1 MIVVIKLIQIK
12 IGGKKMVRL
21 VIDDF
26 KHMAGANC
34 QTSSLRKVLA
44 FYDIEL
50 SEPMIVGLGSGLGF
64 FYFYM
69 KRMPFPMVLGLAV
82 KKTEVFERVLNRLG
96 GSVKITETAS
106 VNVAH
111 NNLIALL
118 EKGQPAITFVDFA
131 YLPFFFAEGT
141 PIPNEQSGH
150 FGAHTFVTYGIDEEK
165 NEAYISDR
173 YANPHIMIYEQL
185 KAARGSKHAPFPAK
199 NKLVELVLPKKVK
212 DLKEIVPDAIKA
224 NVNYM
229 YNPPIRNMGLTGFQK
244 WRNLLPTWGTDFN
257 DDILLFGLVSVFIYM
272 ETGGTGGAMFRI
284 LYRDFLKEAGELL
297 NNDGLLKA
305 SDMFDEIVNKI
316 RELETT
322 ILPDDLPNIGK
333 LRELFLKSNEITEK
347 GASDYQKQLKKLN
360 DEIEKVTDGAKREA
374 DSWRERIP
382 QIDKRIQEW
391 AELETT
397 AWETIKKSI

>member
-1 MIVVIKLIQIK
+1 
-12 IGGKKMVRL
+12 MVRI

-26 KHMAGANC
+26 KHNAGANC
-34 QTSSLRKVLA
+34 QLSSLRKVLA
-44 FYDIEL
+44 YYNIEI
-50 SEPMIVGLGSGLGF
+50 SEPMILGLCSGLGF

-106 VNVAH
+106 ENAAN

-118 EKGQPAITFVDFA
+118 EKGQPAITFADFA

-141 PIPNEQSGH
+141 TIPNEQSGH

-165 NEAYISDR
+165 NEVYISDR

-185 KAARGSKHAPFPAK
+185 KAARGSKYAPFPAK
-199 NKLVELVLPKKVK
+199 NKLVELVTPKKVK
-212 DLKEIVPDAIKA
+212 DLKEIVPAAIKA

-244 WRNLLPTWGTDFN
+244 WRNMLPTWATDFN
-257 DDILLFGLVSVFIYM
+257 DDNLLFGLVSTFIYM

-305 SDMFDEIVNKI
+305 SDMFDAIVNKI
-316 RELETT
+316 RELETI

-333 LRELFLKSNEITEK
+333 LRELFLKSNRITEK
-347 GASDYQKQLKKLN
+347 GADDYQKQLKKLN
-360 DEIEKVTDGAKREA
+360 DEIEKVTDGAKKEA
-374 DSWRERIP
+374 DSWKECIP
-382 QIDKRIQEW
+382 QIDKGIQEW

-397 AWETIKKSI
+397 AWEIIKKSI

>member
-1 MIVVIKLIQIK
+1 
-12 IGGKKMVRL
+12 MVRL

-44 FYDIEL
+44 YYGIEL
-50 SEPMIVGLGSGLGF
+50 SEPMIIGLCSGLGF

-82 KKTEVFERVLNRLG
+82 KKTEVFERVLSILG
-96 GSVKITETAS
+96 GSVKVTETAS
-106 VNVAH
+106 KNAAH

-150 FGAHTFVTYGIDEEK
+150 FGAHTFVIYGIDEEK

-173 YANPHIMIYEQL
+173 YANPHIMSYEQL
-185 KAARGSKHAPFPAK
+185 KEARGSKYAPFPAK
-199 NKLVELVLPKKVK
+199 NKLVELSLPKKVK
-212 DLKEIVPDAIKA
+212 NLKEIIPTAIKA

-229 YNPPIRNMGLTGFQK
+229 YNPPIHNMGLTGFEK
-244 WRNLLPTWGTDFN
+244 WRKMLPTWATDFK
-257 DDILLFGLVSVFIYM
+257 DDNLLFGLISVFIYM

-284 LYRDFLKEAGELL
+284 LYRDFLKEAGNLL
-297 NNDGLLKA
+297 NNNGLLKA
-305 SDMFDEIVNKI
+305 SDLFDEIVKKI
-316 RELETT
+316 RELETI
-322 ILPDDLPNIGK
+322 ILPDGLPNLKK

-347 GASDYQKQLKKLN
+347 GASDYQKQLKKLDDEFEKVIN
-360 DEIEKVTDGAKREA
+360 GAKKEIE
-374 DSWRERIP
+374 SWRNNIP
-382 QIDKRIQEW
+382 HMDKGIHEW
-391 AELETT
+391 AELETK
-397 AWETIKKSI
+397 AWEQVKKSI

>member
-1 MIVVIKLIQIK
+1 
-12 IGGKKMVRL
+12 MVRL

-44 FYDIEL
+44 YYGIEL
-50 SEPMIVGLGSGLGF
+50 SEPMIVGLCSGLGF

-69 KRMPFPMVLGLAV
+69 KRMPFPMILGLAV
-82 KKTEVFERVLNRLG
+82 KNTEIFERVLSCLG
-96 GSVKITETAS
+96 GGVKISETAS
-106 VNVAH
+106 ENVAH

-150 FGAHTFVTYGIDEEK
+150 FGAHTFVTYGIDEEN

-173 YANPHIMIYEQL
+173 YANPHVMTYEQL

-199 NKLVELVLPKKVK
+199 NKLVELILPKKVK
-212 DLKEIVPDAIKA
+212 DLKEIVPTAIKA

-244 WRNLLPTWGTDFN
+244 WRKMLPTWATDFN
-257 DDILLFGLVSVFIYM
+257 DDNLLFGLISVFIYM

-284 LYRDFLKEAGELL
+284 LYRDFLKEAGNLL
-297 NNDGLLKA
+297 NNNGLLKA
-305 SDMFDEIVNKI
+305 SDMFDEIVYKI

-347 GASDYQKQLKKLN
+347 GGSNYQKQLKKLN
-360 DEIEKVTDGAKREA
+360 DEIEKVTNGAKKEI
-374 DSWRERIP
+374 DSWRALIP
-382 QIDKRIQEW
+382 HIGKGIHEW
-391 AELETT
+391 AELETI

>member
-1 MIVVIKLIQIK
+1 
-12 IGGKKMVRL
+12 MVRL

-44 FYDIEL
+44 YYGIEL
-50 SEPMIVGLGSGLGF
+50 SEPMIIGLCSGLGF

-82 KKTEVFERVLNRLG
+82 KKTEVFERVLSILG
-96 GSVKITETAS
+96 GSVKVTETAS
-106 VNVAH
+106 ENAAQ

-173 YANPHIMIYEQL
+173 YTNPHIMSYEQL
-185 KAARGSKHAPFPAK
+185 KAARGSKYAPFPAK
-199 NKLVELVLPKKVK
+199 NKLVELSLPKKVK
-212 DLKEIVPDAIKA
+212 NLKEIIPTAIKA

-229 YNPPIRNMGLTGFQK
+229 YNPPIRNMGLIGFEK
-244 WRNLLPTWGTDFN
+244 WRKMLPTWATDFN
-257 DDILLFGLVSVFIYM
+257 DDNLLFGLISVFIYM

-284 LYRDFLKEAGELL
+284 LYRDFLKEAGNLM
-297 NNDGLLKA
+297 NNNGLLKA

-316 RELETT
+316 RELETI
-322 ILPDDLPNIGK
+322 ILPDDLPNLRK

-347 GASDYQKQLKKLN
+347 GASDYQKQLKKLD
-360 DEIEKVTDGAKREA
+360 DEFEKVTNGAKKEI
-374 DSWRERIP
+374 DPWRDRIP
-382 QIDKRIQEW
+382 HMDKGIHEW
-391 AELETT
+391 AELETN

>member
-1 MIVVIKLIQIK
+1 
-12 IGGKKMVRL
+12 MVRI

-26 KHMAGANC
+26 KHNAGANC
-34 QTSSLRKVLA
+34 QLSSLRKVLA
-44 FYDIEL
+44 YYNIEI
-50 SEPMIVGLGSGLGF
+50 SEPMILGLCSGLGF

-106 VNVAH
+106 ENAAN

-118 EKGQPAITFVDFA
+118 EKGQPAITFADFA

-141 PIPNEQSGH
+141 TIPNEQSGH

-199 NKLVELVLPKKVK
+199 NKLVELVTPKKVK
-212 DLKEIVPDAIKA
+212 DLKEIVPAAIKA

-244 WRNLLPTWGTDFN
+244 WRDLLPTWATDFN
-257 DDILLFGLVSVFIYM
+257 DDNLLFGLVSVFIYM

-297 NNDGLLKA
+297 NNDRLLKA
-305 SDMFDEIVNKI
+305 SDMFDEIANKI
-316 RELETT
+316 RELENT
-322 ILPDDLPNIGK
+322 ILPDDLSNIGN

-360 DEIEKVTDGAKREA
+360 DEIEKVTDGAMKEI

-382 QIDKRIQEW
+382 QIDKGIQEW
-391 AELETT
+391 ADLETT

>member
-1 MIVVIKLIQIK
+1 
-12 IGGKKMVRL
+12 MVRL

-34 QTSSLRKVLA
+34 QTSSLRKVLT
-44 FYDIEL
+44 YYGIEL
-50 SEPMIVGLGSGLGF
+50 SEPMIIGLCSGLGF

-82 KKTEVFERVLNRLG
+82 KKTEVFERVLSILG
-96 GSVKITETAS
+96 GSVKVTETAS
-106 VNVAH
+106 ENAAH

-173 YANPHIMIYEQL
+173 YANPHIMSYEQL
-185 KAARGSKHAPFPAK
+185 KAARGSKYAPFPAK
-199 NKLVELVLPKKVK
+199 NKLVELSLPKKVK
-212 DLKEIVPDAIKA
+212 NLKEIIPTAIKA

-229 YNPPIRNMGLTGFQK
+229 YNPPIRNMGLTGFEK
-244 WRNLLPTWGTDFN
+244 WRKMLPTWATDFN
-257 DDILLFGLVSVFIYM
+257 DDNLLFGLISVFIYM

-284 LYRDFLKEAGELL
+284 LYRDFLKEAGNLL
-297 NNDGLLKA
+297 NNNGLLKA
-305 SDMFDEIVNKI
+305 SDMFDEIVYKI
-316 RELETT
+316 RELETI
-322 ILPDDLPNIGK
+322 ILPDDLSNLRK

-347 GASDYQKQLKKLN
+347 GARDYQKQLKKL
-360 DEIEKVTDGAKREA
+360 DDKFEKVTNGAKKEI
-374 DSWRERIP
+374 DSWRDRIP
-382 QIDKRIQEW
+382 HMDKGIHEW
-391 AELETT
+391 AELETN

>member
-1 MIVVIKLIQIK
+1 MEVT
-12 IGGKKMVRL
+12 KMVRL
-21 VIDDF
+21 FIEDF
-26 KHMAGANC
+26 KHRSGANC

-44 FYDIEL
+44 FYGMEL

-69 KRMPFPMVLGLAV
+69 KRMPFPMVLGLSV

-165 NEAYISDR
+165 DEAYISDR
-173 YANPHIMIYEQL
+173 YANPHIMSYEQL

-199 NKLVELVLPKKVK
+199 NKLVELILPKKVN
-212 DLKEIVPDAIKA
+212 DLKDIVPAAIKA
-224 NVNYM
+224 NLDYM

-244 WRNLLPTWGTDFN
+244 WRNMLPNWATDFN
-257 DDILLFGLVSVFIYM
+257 DDSLLFGLVSVFIYM

-297 NNDGLLKA
+297 NNDGFLKA
-305 SDMFDEIVNKI
+305 SDMFDEIVKKI
-316 RELETT
+316 RELETK
-322 ILPDDLPNIGK
+322 ILPEDLPNMAK
-333 LRELFLKSNEITEK
+333 LRELFLKSNKITEN
-347 GASDYQKQLKKLN
+347 GAKDYQIQLKSI
-360 DEIEKVTDGAKREA
+360 DTEAEKAQEGAIKEMDA
-374 DSWRERIP
+374 WRERIP
-382 QIDKRIQEW
+382 QLDKGIQEW
-391 AELETT
+391 SNLETD

>member
-1 MIVVIKLIQIK
+1 
-12 IGGKKMVRL
+12 MVRI

-44 FYDIEL
+44 YYGIEL
-50 SEPMIVGLGSGLGF
+50 SEPMIIGLCSGLGF

-82 KKTEVFERVLNRLG
+82 KKTEVFERVLSILG
-96 GSVKITETAS
+96 GSIKVTETAS
-106 VNVAH
+106 ENAAH

-118 EKGQPAITFVDFA
+118 EKGKPAITFVDFA

-165 NEAYISDR
+165 NEVYISDR
-173 YANPHIMIYEQL
+173 YANPHIMSYEQL

-199 NKLVELVLPKKVK
+199 NKLVELILPKKVK
-212 DLKEIVPDAIKA
+212 NLKEIIPTAIKA

-229 YNPPIRNMGLTGFQK
+229 YNPPIRNMGLTGFEK
-244 WRNLLPTWGTDFN
+244 WRKMLPTWATNFN
-257 DDILLFGLVSVFIYM
+257 DDNLLFGIVSVFIYM

-284 LYRDFLKEAGELL
+284 LYRDFLKEAGNLL
-297 NNDGLLKA
+297 SNNGLLKA
-305 SDMFDEIVNKI
+305 SYMFDEIVYKI
-316 RELETT
+316 RELET
-322 ILPDDLPNIGK
+322 IMLPDDLPNIGK
-333 LRELFLKSNEITEK
+333 LRGLFLKSNEITEE
-347 GASDYQKQLKKLN
+347 GGSNYQKQLKKLD
-360 DEIEKVTDGAKREA
+360 DETEEVTNGAKKELDA
-374 DSWRERIP
+374 WRDRIP
-382 QIDKRIQEW
+382 HIDKGIQEW
-391 AELETT
+391 AELEIN

>member
-1 MIVVIKLIQIK
+1 
-12 IGGKKMVRL
+12 MVRI

-26 KHMAGANC
+26 KHNAGANC
-34 QTSSLRKVLA
+34 QLSSLRKVLA
-44 FYDIEL
+44 YYNIEI
-50 SEPMIVGLGSGLGF
+50 SEPMILGLCSGLGF

-82 KKTEVFERVLNRLG
+82 KKTEVFERILNRLG

-106 VNVAH
+106 ENAAN

-118 EKGQPAITFVDFA
+118 EKGQPAITFADFA

-141 PIPNEQSGH
+141 TIPNEQSGH

-212 DLKEIVPDAIKA
+212 DLKEIVPAAIKA

-244 WRNLLPTWGTDFN
+244 WRNMLPTWVTDFN
-257 DDILLFGLVSVFIYM
+257 DDNLLFGLVSVFIYM

-297 NNDGLLKA
+297 NNDRLLKA
-305 SDMFDEIVNKI
+305 SDMFDEIANKI
-316 RELETT
+316 RELETS
-322 ILPDDLPNIGK
+322 ILPDDLSNIGK

-360 DEIEKVTDGAKREA
+360 DEIEKVTDGAMKEI

-382 QIDKRIQEW
+382 QIDKGIQEW
-391 AELETT
+391 ADLETT